1 MGIPGEKAEAIDQ
14 FKANNG
20 LNLEMWIDNNSNYQK
35 LIPPG
40 GRQFPLEVVIDRK
53 GNVVYL
59 ENAYYPGEAIK
70 AVLDALK
77 D

>member
-1 MGIPGEKAEAIDQ
+1 MAIPGEKPEAIDQ
-14 FKANNG
+14 FKANYG
-20 LNLEMWIDNNSNYQK
+20 VSFDMWIDNNSNYQK
-35 LIPPG
+35 LIEPG

-53 GNVVYL
+53 GKVVYL

-70 AVLDALK
+70 AVKDALK